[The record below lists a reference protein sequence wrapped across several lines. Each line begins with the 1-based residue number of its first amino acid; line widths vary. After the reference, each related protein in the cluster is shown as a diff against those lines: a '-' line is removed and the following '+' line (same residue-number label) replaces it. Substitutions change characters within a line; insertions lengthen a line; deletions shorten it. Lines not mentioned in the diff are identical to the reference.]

1 MNSKNN
7 INNKKNILKQIFAE
21 ILSINVSKIND
32 NFSTKNN
39 KECDSMSQ
47 VRIIIEVEKKFKIK
61 IKFQDVE
68 KIRTFKAFYQFLDS
82 SI

>member
-39 KECDSMSQ
+39 KEWDSMAQ